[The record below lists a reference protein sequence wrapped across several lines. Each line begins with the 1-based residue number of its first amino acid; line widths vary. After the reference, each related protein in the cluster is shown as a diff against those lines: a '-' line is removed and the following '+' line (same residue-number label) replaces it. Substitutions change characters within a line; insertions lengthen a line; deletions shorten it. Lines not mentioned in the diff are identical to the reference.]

1 MDSFGRYTFQY
12 QPSSDDTEYLQ
23 VGVQMSISAE
33 ASLGDMLNFFD
44 SFLKASGYVYDG
56 EIQIVKDET
65 ETPKFDKPW
74 TTTES
79 NQDFWNEDGISLT
92 GNPGVLGG
100 GLLGGLS
107 EDYICFKTSSDNNI
121 VTF

>member
-1 MDSFGRYTFQY
+1 
-12 QPSSDDTEYLQ
+12 
-23 VGVQMSISAE
+23 MSISAE

-56 EIQIVKDET
+56 ELKIVENEP
-65 ETPKFDKPW
+65 ETPKFDKPLA
-74 TTTES
+74 TTGS
-79 NQDFWNEDGISLT
+79 NQDFWYEDGISLT

-100 GLLGGLS
+100 GLKGGMS
-107 EDYICFKTSSDNNI
+107 DDYICFKPSLDSNL